1 MSAQRPFIID
11 TDTAS
16 DDAVALMM
24 ALRCAGVDVKA
35 ITVVGGNVPLEQG
48 VQNALFTVEQCGCQ
62 TPVYAGCAQPLIR
75 PLETAQSVH
84 GMDGMGD
91 IGLPLH
97 GREPASGHAVDVLID
112 TIQAYKGEVTLVT
125 LGPLTNL
132 ALALLR
138 APKIAGQVGRYVMMG
153 GTSDAIG
160 NVSPVA
166 EYNIW
171 ADPEAARI
179 VFQSGLPIE
188 MVGWDISR
196 KYATFDRDQAR
207 MLEQV
212 GTDLARLA
220 VAIQTVV
227 DTFATSTTQL
237 DGFDLPDPI
246 TMAVALEPQ
255 IATQVVERFVTV
267 VTDSAICR
275 GQTVVDHLGLT
286 GRPAN
291 ARVVI
296 EADRAQFIEL
306 LKRSLS

>member
-1 MSAQRPFIID
+1 MSTQRPFIID

-24 ALRCAGVDVKA
+24 ALRCAEVDVKA

-62 TPVYAGCAQPLIR
+62 IPVYAGCAQPLIR

-91 IGLPLH
+91 IGLLLR
-97 GREPASGHAVDVLID
+97 GRKPASGHAVDVLID
-112 TIQAYKGEVTLVT
+112 TIQAYEGEVTLVT

-138 APKIAGQVGRYVMMG
+138 APQIAGQVGRYVMMG

-196 KYATFDRDQAR
+196 KYATFNRDQAR

-246 TMAVALEPQ
+246 AMAVALEPQ
-255 IATQVVERFVTV
+255 IATRVIERFVTV

-286 GRPAN
+286 GHPAN

-296 EADRAQFIEL
+296 EAARAQFIEL